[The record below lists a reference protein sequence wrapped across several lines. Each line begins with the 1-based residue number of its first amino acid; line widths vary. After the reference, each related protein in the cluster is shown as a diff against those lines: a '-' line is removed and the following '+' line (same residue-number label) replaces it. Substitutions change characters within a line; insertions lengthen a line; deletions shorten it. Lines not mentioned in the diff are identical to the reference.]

1 MRQQAPEKPHL
12 TLLDLSDRELLLV
25 LRDVADAATGYALAA
40 DIADRLDVGEDGRR
54 SVSVRLSWLSRYG
67 AVERE
72 YERDMHGQVV
82 MTGGRNPGPK
92 KLQGWKLTDIGFQ
105 MATGKLKKQTEKTLD
120 GLDDGAA
127 LMAMRWFTQ
136 RVAGSSSTVS
146 KLLDR
151 EYRHGVGRR

>member
-1 MRQQAPEKPHL
+1 VTHPNGKPHL

-40 DIADRLDVGEDGRR
+40 DIADRLDIGEDGRR
-54 SVSVRLSWLSRYG
+54 SVSCRLSWLVRYG

-72 YERDMHGQVV
+72 GKEESSHPAR
-82 MTGGRNPGPK
+82 
-92 KLQGWKLTDIGFQ
+92 GWRLTEVGFQ
-105 MATGKLKKQTEKTLD
+105 MATGKLKKQTEKSLD
-120 GLDDGAA
+120 SLSDGDA

-136 RVAGSSSTVS
+136 RVAGSGQTVG

>member
-1 MRQQAPEKPHL
+1 VTERPHL

-72 YERDMHGQVV
+72 FRRDAQ
-82 MTGGRNPGPK
+82 GRLETTAAGKPI
-92 KLQGWKLTDIGFQ
+92 KLQGWKLTEVGFQ
-105 MATGKLKKQTEKTLD
+105 MATGKLRKQTEKALD
-120 GLDDGAA
+120 GMDDGSM
-127 LMAMRWFTQ
+127 LMAVRWMTQ
-136 RVAGSSSTVS
+136 RVTTSNATVS

-151 EYRHGVGRR
+151 EYRHGLGRR

>member
-1 MRQQAPEKPHL
+1 VASVVSDKPHL

-72 YERDMHGQVV
+72 YKRDSQ
-82 MTGGRNPGPK
+82 GRLETTAAGNAIR
-92 KLQGWKLTDIGFQ
+92 LQGWKLTDVGFQ
-105 MATGKLKKQTEKTLD
+105 MATGKLRKQTEKALD
-120 GLDDGAA
+120 GMDDGSM
-127 LMAMRWFTQ
+127 LMAVRWMTQ
-136 RVAGSSSTVS
+136 RVTSSNATVS

-151 EYRHGVGRR
+151 EYRHGLGRR

>member
-1 MRQQAPEKPHL
+1 VAGVTERPRL

-40 DIADRLDVGEDGRR
+40 DIADRLDIGEEGHR

-72 YERDMHGQVV
+72 YRRDSSGRLE
-82 MTGGRNPGPK
+82 TTSGGKPI
-92 KLQGWKLTDIGFQ
+92 KLQGWRLTDVGFQ
-105 MATGKLKKQTEKTLD
+105 MATGKLRKGTEKSLD
-120 GLDDGAA
+120 SLSDGDA

-136 RVAGSSSTVS
+136 RVNGAGATVG

-151 EYRHGVGRR
+151 EYRHGMGRR

>member
-1 MRQQAPEKPHL
+1 MTRPAEKPHL

-25 LRDVADAATGYALAA
+25 LRDVADAASGYALAA
-40 DIADRLDVGEDGRR
+40 DIADRLDIGEDGHR
-54 SVSVRLSWLSRYG
+54 SVSCRLSWLTRYG

-72 YERDMHGQVV
+72 YERDSQGQIV

-92 KLQGWKLTDIGFQ
+92 KLQGWKLTEIGFQ
-105 MATGKLKKQTEKTLD
+105 MATGKLKKQQERMLD
-120 GLDDGAA
+120 GLDDGTA

-136 RVAGSSSTVS
+136 RVVASNDTAK